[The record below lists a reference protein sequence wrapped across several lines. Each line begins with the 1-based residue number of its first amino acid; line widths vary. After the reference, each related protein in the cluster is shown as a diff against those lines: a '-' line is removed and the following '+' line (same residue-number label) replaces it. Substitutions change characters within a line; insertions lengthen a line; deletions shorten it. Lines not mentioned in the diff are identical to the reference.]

1 MESSRLT
8 YPDRFYTVAAYAPHK
23 DEAIVGSPSP
33 SLLWDEPFPSSVT
46 ATAATAGGM
55 GQLLLMCSFGGR
67 IIPCSTGKSLCYLC
81 GEIQIMAVNQHASR
95 ADIHA
100 CLSRLLLGGRP
111 VMLKYQVP
119 TLLAVAA
126 ARSSAPRLASPPCPR
141 LASPPLLRGAT
152 NCARAPASTPRPHA
166 RRSGAISALPQAGF
180 NADGAILARILAAVF
195 VPKSSPRILA
205 LPHRTFGVSTAI
217 TAMTSPCPR
226 NHHGGQIP
234 PRFLDSTVQVRALDP
249 PWRPICPHPPKP
261 YPAPLLSPQCASTS
275 GNLSQIWRSSIVA
288 GECSLNL
295 PHITAVHS

>member
-46 ATAATAGGM
+46 ATAAAAGGM
-55 GQLLLMCSFGGR
+55 GQLRLMCSFGGR

-81 GEIQIMAVNQHASR
+81 GEIQIMVVDQHASR

-152 NCARAPASTPRPHA
+152 NCARAPASTPVPTR
-166 RRSGAISALPQAGF
+166 GAVEPSAP
-180 NADGAILARILAAVF
+180 LASTLME
-195 VPKSSPRILA
+195 PSSPE
-205 LPHRTFGVSTAI
+205 S
-217 TAMTSPCPR
+217 
-226 NHHGGQIP
+226 
-234 PRFLDSTVQVRALDP
+234 
-249 PWRPICPHPPKP
+249 
-261 YPAPLLSPQCASTS
+261 SPQFSFQS
-275 GNLSQIWRSSIVA
+275 PRPESS
-288 GECSLNL
+288 
-295 PHITAVHS
+295 PFPTAPSVSPPQSPR

>member
-33 SLLWDEPFPSSVT
+33 SLLWDEHFPSSVT
-46 ATAATAGGM
+46 ATAAATGGM

-126 ARSSAPRLASPPCPR
+126 ARSSAPAVLLSRIHGARCRIHSSRFLRPPVVALLHGSTALGAGALHACR
-141 LASPPLLRGAT
+141 PPPWIH
-152 NCARAPASTPRPHA
+152 CAR
-166 RRSGAISALPQAGF
+166 RRSSSRAHLAFPSPVVG
-180 NADGAILARILAAVF
+180 DGAAARAV
-195 VPKSSPRILA
+195 VLHGPVDVDAHMDDPWK
-205 LPHRTFGVSTAI
+205 HRENTARC
-217 TAMTSPCPR
+217 TR
-226 NHHGGQIP
+226 
-234 PRFLDSTVQVRALDP
+234 
-249 PWRPICPHPPKP
+249 
-261 YPAPLLSPQCASTS
+261 
-275 GNLSQIWRSSIVA
+275 
-288 GECSLNL
+288 
-295 PHITAVHS
+295 

>member
-46 ATAATAGGM
+46 ATAAAAGGM

-126 ARSSAPRLASPPCPR
+126 ARSSAPRRPPLVDPRCTVQDPLFSFPPPARRRPPPWIHCARRRSSSRVSPSSMDPLHSTQELFTRAPR
-141 LASPPLLRGAT
+141 LSFSCCWGRCSRTRG
-152 NCARAPASTPRPHA
+152 
-166 RRSGAISALPQAGF
+166 G
-180 NADGAILARILAAVF
+180 
-195 VPKSSPRILA
+195 SPRTHGRRRAHGRSLEAQGEYGEVHKVNQITGSRRVGA
-205 LPHRTFGVSTAI
+205 RDGDGHHHR
-217 TAMTSPCPR
+217 R
-226 NHHGGQIP
+226 HG
-234 PRFLDSTVQVRALDP
+234 
-249 PWRPICPHPPKP
+249 
-261 YPAPLLSPQCASTS
+261 
-275 GNLSQIWRSSIVA
+275 N
-288 GECSLNL
+288 
-295 PHITAVHS
+295 